1 MKVGYKRNTPYRK
14 RKRNRRNVCLIG
26 MVNQNS
32 KTGGLDFWDR
42 EEEKEN

>member
-1 MKVGYKRNTPYRK
+1 
-14 RKRNRRNVCLIG
+14 

-42 EEEKEN
+42 EEEKENKYTMFGSQQILI